1 MKEDRTNKTHLIWCI
16 HNIFNKKQGS
26 IFGLANLAME
36 KLEAVHTVAPEFY
49 MAGFS
54 AEELVVQLSSLREVE
69 HIGEV
74 KFMVHALKRRLAKLQ
89 YEKER
94 EYYLSEGE

>member
-1 MKEDRTNKTHLIWCI
+1 MKENRTNKAHLIWCI
-16 HNIFNKKQGS
+16 HNIFNKEQGS
-26 IFGLANLAME
+26 IFRLANLTME
-36 KLEAVHTVAPEFY
+36 ELEAMHIVSLEFY

-54 AEELVVQLSSLREVE
+54 AEELVIQSSSLREVE

-74 KFMVHALKRRLAKLQ
+74 KFMVYALKRRLAKLQ
-89 YEKER
+89 YEKEK